1 MKIDDYRA
9 SVSHVI
15 SHISNGNENGGFNM
29 YIFVRVLNIASF
41 LNFSDISNGAF
52 DKRCGIFYR

>member
-9 SVSHVI
+9 SVSQVI
-15 SHISNGNENGGFNM
+15 SHISNGNKNGGLNM

-41 LNFSDISNGAF
+41 FNFSDISNGAF